1 MSVDTFLV
9 FPVVAGATTIPG
21 SPQADVFFG
30 KAFGNAAITRPLDFS
45 LGAEAAIA
53 VGTSMSVGKTQLLQ
67 FTVSKPVD
75 KLSPYLFEVMV
86 SGRHFAVVQLYQR
99 KSDSVGGKPYLG
111 YEFQNVFVA
120 GINCTG
126 GGGEEPMEQLIFAY
140 QALVVGTREQNPDG
154 TLTPVVKRSWN
165 QVTASP
171 APPDNLLLS

>member
-21 SPQADVFFG
+21 SPQTDVFFG
-30 KAFGNAAITRPLDFS
+30 KAFGNAAMTRPLDFS
-45 LGAEAAIA
+45 FGAEAVVA
-53 VGTSMSVGKTQLLQ
+53 VGATSVGKTQLRQ
-67 FTVSKPVD
+67 FNVSKPVD
-75 KLSPYLFEVMV
+75 KISPYLFEVMV

-99 KSDSVGGKPYLG
+99 KSESVGGKPYIG

-154 TLTPVVKRSWN
+154 TLTPVVKRSWS

-171 APPDNLLLS
+171 APPDILLLS